1 MNYFITGV
9 AGFIGYH
16 LAERLCKE
24 GFTVIGIDNLNSYY
38 DLDLKKSR
46 INKLKKFKNLTFEQI
61 DICDYKKL
69 NQIVNKNKID
79 IFFHLA
85 AQAGVRYSINYPKE
99 YLKSNLEGHFNVL
112 EVCRY
117 NNIKH
122 FIFASSSSVYGLNN
136 SLKLSENEKT
146 DFPISFYAA
155 TKKSNEVMSHSY
167 SHLYNIP
174 MTGIRFFTVYGPWG
188 RPDMAVYMFVRKIL
202 ENEKINVFN
211 NGDLQRDFTYI
222 DDVTEGL
229 LKISHHIPEKKS
241 ISNLNSNFILD
252 APFNVYNLGGGKP
265 INLMEFIKIIEK
277 ILNIKADCNFV
288 KMQQGDVYST
298 NSDTANLFKAL
309 SFKPKVKIEDGLVK
323 FIEWYKSYHGQ

>member
-79 IFFHLA
+79 IFFLLSS
-85 AQAGVRYSINYPKE
+85 QAGVRYSINYPKE